1 MTPKF
6 EILNFPLFIA
16 KRLSFSK
23 KSKNELSNS
32 ILKIAVS
39 VVAVGMAVMII
50 TISVVTGFKNEIY
63 KKIVGFQAH
72 ISVKNRDIN
81 ETFETEPIKKDQI
94 FYPGISSQ
102 EGIEH
107 IQIFATK
114 PGIIKADT
122 EVHGIILKG
131 AGNDYNWDFIKQ
143 NLVEGTVPD
152 VFSDKKTQEI
162 LISEKTANLLNY
174 KLDDKIYI
182 YFIQK
187 PPKARKFIISGIYK
201 TGMEELDKTVAF
213 CDIRHIQSINDWEE
227 DQISGF
233 EILINDLDKTEE
245 MTSFVEGEISSIIDE
260 DGTML
265 EVSNF
270 MRDNTFIVQWL
281 RLSDTNVY
289 VILIL
294 MIIVAVLSM
303 IAALLVIIL
312 ERTNMIGIL
321 KSIGADDNK
330 IISIFIYNGSYL
342 IMKGLI
348 IGNIIG
354 IALLLIQK
362 YFKLIP
368 LDPKSY
374 YVNSVPVNFNVFDI
388 LLLNAGTLIISTV
401 VLILPALMVA
411 KINPAKTIN
420 FK

>member
-1 MTPKF
+1 MNLPY
-6 EILNFPLFIA
+6 FIA

-23 KSKNELSNS
+23 KAKKELSNS
-32 ILKIAVS
+32 VLKIAIS

-50 TISVVTGFKNEIY
+50 TISVVTGFKKEIY

-72 ISVKNRDIN
+72 ISIKNRDIN
-81 ETFETEPIKKDQI
+81 ETFETEPINKDQI
-94 FYPGISSQ
+94 FYPGITSKK
-102 EGIEH
+102 GIEH

-114 PGIIKADT
+114 PGIIKAET

-131 AGNDYNWDFIKQ
+131 AGSDYNWDFIKQ
-143 NLVEGTVPD
+143 NLVEGNIPD
-152 VFSDKKTQEI
+152 VESDKKTKEI
-162 LISEKTANLLNY
+162 LISEKTANILEY
-174 KLDDKIYI
+174 KLDDKIDI
-182 YFIQK
+182 YFIQN
-187 PPKARKFIISGIYK
+187 PPKARRFIISGTYK
-201 TGMEELDKTVAF
+201 TGMEELDKAIAF
-213 CDIRHIQSINDWEE
+213 CDIRHIQSINDWDE
-227 DQISGF
+227 DQVSGF
-233 EILINDLDKTEE
+233 EILINDLDKTEDL
-245 MTSFVEGEISSIIDE
+245 TAIVEDEVSGIIDE

-289 VILIL
+289 VILTL

-321 KSIGADDNK
+321 KSMGADNKK
-330 IISIFIYNGSYL
+330 IILVFIYHGSYL
-342 IMKGLI
+342 IAKGMI
-348 IGNIIG
+348 FGNIIG
-354 IALLLIQK
+354 IGLLLIQK

-374 YVNSVPVNFNVFDI
+374 YVDSVPVIFNLPDI
-388 LLLNAGTLIISTV
+388 LLLNVGTLIISTV
-401 VLILPALMVA
+401 VLILPALMIA

>member
-1 MTPKF
+1 M
-6 EILNFPLFIA
+6 NFPFFIA
-16 KRLSFSK
+16 RRLSVSK
-23 KSKNELSNS
+23 KSKKELSNS
-32 ILKIAVS
+32 VLKIAIS

-50 TISVVTGFKNEIY
+50 TISVVTGFKKEIY

-72 ISVKNRDIN
+72 ISIKNRDIN
-81 ETFETEPIKKDQI
+81 ETFETEPINKDQI
-94 FYPGISSQ
+94 FYPKITSH

-122 EVHGIILKG
+122 EVHGTILKG
-131 AGNDYNWDFIKQ
+131 AGSDYNWEFIKQ
-143 NLVEGTVPD
+143 NLVEGNVPD
-152 VFSDKKTQEI
+152 VVSEKKTQEI

-174 KLDDKIYI
+174 KLNDKIYI

-187 PPKARKFIISGIYK
+187 PPKARSFIISGVYK
-201 TGMEELDKTVAF
+201 TGMEELDKAIAF

-227 DQISGF
+227 NQISGF
-233 EILINDLDKTEE
+233 EILINDLDNTEKL
-245 MTSFVEGEISSIIDE
+245 TSIVEDEVSSIIDE

-289 VILIL
+289 VILVL

-321 KSIGADDNK
+321 KSMGADNNK
-330 IISIFIYNGSYL
+330 IISIFIFHGSYL
-342 IMKGLI
+342 IAKGMI
-348 IGNIIG
+348 FGNILGIG
-354 IALLLIQK
+354 LLLIQK

-368 LDPKSY
+368 LDPVSY
-374 YVNSVPVNFNVFDI
+374 YVDSVPVNFNLSDI
-388 LLLNAGTLIISTV
+388 LLLNAGTLIISTI